1 MEIEVF
7 WKKFMNQEV
16 FVHTP
21 TQEQFDL
28 FKKLCNER
36 GIATEFK
43 EFGVELNFKQK
54 KEKTVLIC
62 NEIHVFDLFQ
72 RIVLMLLDYEK
83 FVQFADIDKLDNED
97 SLKVVE
103 FIDVFRSNYNAKIV
117 CTNPKVC
124 KEFEKGKVYDV
135 VNGFIY
141 HKGKLIKQP
150 RVFENFEELHDYIIA
165 DFVEL
170 IDE

>member
-1 MEIEVF
+1 MELEVF

-28 FKKLCNER
+28 FKKLCDEQ
-36 GIATEFK
+36 GIFTEFK
-43 EFGVELNFKQK
+43 ELNIGIKFKHC
-54 KEKTVLIC
+54 KEKTVLIF
-62 NEIHVFDLFQ
+62 NRVDNIEVF
-72 RIVLMLLDYEK
+72 RRVVLDYLGYKK
-83 FVQFADIDKLDNED
+83 FVQFANIDDLDGRY
-97 SLKVVE
+97 SQRVVE
-103 FIDVFRSNYNAKIV
+103 FIDIFKSNYNAKIV

-150 RVFENFEELHDYIIA
+150 RVFENFEELQDHAIA

>member
-21 TQEQFDL
+21 TQEQFDM

-36 GIATEFK
+36 EIATEFK
-43 EFGVELNFKQK
+43 ELDIGIKFKHC
-54 KEKTVLIC
+54 KEKTVLIF
-62 NEIHVFDLFQ
+62 NRVGNDPFKFVVFY
-72 RIVLMLLDYEK
+72 LLGYEE
-83 FVQFADIDKLDNED
+83 FVQFANIDNLDNED

-103 FIDVFRSNYNAKIV
+103 FIDVFSSNYNAKIV
-117 CTNPKVC
+117 CTNPKASKV
-124 KEFEKGKVYDV
+124 FEKGKVYDV

-141 HKGKLIKQP
+141 HKGKLIMQP
-150 RVFENFEELHDYIIA
+150 RVFENFEELHDHAIA